1 MTKNRLTIKEI
12 LIAEKKHLSALDIWE
27 IAKSHGEEI
36 SLATVYNSLKHL
48 VATQQVI
55 ELRVQEGSA
64 LYDARLDNH
73 AHILCTTCGEMK
85 DVELAPHIEK
95 IQRETE
101 KVSDYEFHSTEV
113 TLKGTCMQC
122 RQVGRDE
129 SNRIRN

>member
-12 LIAEKKHLSALDIWE
+12 LLAEKRHLSALDIWG
-27 IAKSHGEEI
+27 IAKEHGEEI

-55 ELRVQEGSA
+55 ELRVQEGCA
-64 LYDARLDNH
+64 LYDARLDHH
-73 AHILCTTCGEMK
+73 AHILCTSCGEIK
-85 DVELAPHIEK
+85 DVELAPHIAK

-113 TLKGTCMQC
+113 TLKGTCLQC
-122 RQVGRDE
+122 RQAGKSE
-129 SNRIRN
+129 SNRI